1 MTYSLQG
8 SMIGRADKNG
18 PQGCGYNEEVCFTLN
33 TRDRHGVVY
42 DARGN
47 GNGKICPTLTG
58 DHENRVTDYTAIYA
72 ENLPPW
78 IVRRLTPTECGR
90 LQGFPDG
97 WGDIERLGEYMP
109 DNDAAFWHGVYLL
122 DCEIKGKKPRKSI
135 TQTRA
140 GLAKW
145 YNALH
150 TDSAEYKM
158 WGNGMALPNA
168 LFVVR
173 RAVAVVHNTFEDHD
187 VRLGSLFDGSGTMP
201 LCAEMCGARAVWA
214 SEVEPYPIAVTR
226 THLPHMKHYG
236 DVAKM
241 RGDEIEPVDI
251 LTFGSPC
258 QDMSIAGN
266 RAGLDGSRSSLF
278 YHAIR
283 IAKEMLAATDGK
295 CPRFLIWEN
304 VTGALSSNGGKDF
317 ESVLNELLSVT
328 REPRRVKLRRKWSNA
343 AGYGAVAYRVFDAQY
358 WGIPQR
364 RRRVYAVADTRGG
377 RADELLFEQAGAEWH
392 FDPRIPERETVARL
406 APDCYQ
412 WHDRMV
418 GAADGVNEP
427 QGVAYTLKI
436 RSGCDG
442 GGKGALVQKGLSAT
456 LATHQDQT
464 LFVRRPT
471 DED

>member
-18 PQGCGYNEEVCFTLN
+18 PQGCVYNEEVCFTLN
-33 TRDRHGVVY
+33 TIDRHSVVY

-58 DHENRVTDYTAIYA
+58 DHENRGTDYTAIYA

-97 WGDIERLGEYMP
+97 WGSIEQIGEYMS
-109 DNDAAFWHGVYLL
+109 DNDAAFWRGVYLL

-135 TQTRA
+135 ATTRA

-145 YNALH
+145 HNALH

-173 RAVAVVHNTFEDHD
+173 SAVGVVHNTFEGHD

-201 LCAEMCGARAVWA
+201 LCAVMCGARAVWA

-226 THLPHMKHYG
+226 THLPNMKHYG
-236 DVAKM
+236 DVTKM
-241 RGDEIEPVDI
+241 HGGEIEPVDI

-304 VTGALSSNGGKDF
+304 VTGSLSSNGGKDF

-328 REPRRVKLRRKWSNA
+328 REPRRVKLRRKWSGA

-358 WGIPQR
+358 WGVPQR

-377 RADELLFEQAGAEWH
+377 RADELLFEPKGVEWH
-392 FDPRIPERETVARL
+392 FDPRVPARETVAGL

-427 QGVAYTLKI
+427 QGWAYTLKI

-442 GGKGALVQKGLSAT
+442 GGKGALVQKDLSAT

-464 LFVRRPT
+464 LFVRRST

>member
-1 MTYSLQG
+1 
-8 SMIGRADKNG
+8 MIGRADKNG
-18 PQGCGYNEEVCFTLN
+18 PQGRGYNEEVCFTLN
-33 TRDRHGVVY
+33 TIDRHDVSYTFAEQNYFEYVLSPVGGTIKASGGAT
-42 DARGN
+42 DG
-47 GNGKICPTLTG
+47 GGETLVA
-58 DHENRVTDYTAIYA
+58 HNQLHY
-72 ENLPPW
+72 

-122 DCEIKGKKPRKSI
+122 DCKIKGKKPRKSI

-145 YNALH
+145 HNALH

-158 WGNGMALPNA
+158 WGNGMALPNG

-173 RAVAVVHNTFEDHD
+173 RAVAVVHNTFEEHD

-236 DVAKM
+236 DVTKM
-241 RGDEIEPVDI
+241 QGDEIEPVDI

-266 RAGLDGSRSSLF
+266 RAGLDGNRSSLF

-295 CPRFLIWEN
+295 CPPVPNLGERDRGVI
-304 VTGALSSNGGKDF
+304 
-317 ESVLNELLSVT
+317 
-328 REPRRVKLRRKWSNA
+328 VKWR
-343 AGYGAVAYRVFDAQY
+343 
-358 WGIPQR
+358 
-364 RRRVYAVADTRGG
+364 
-377 RADELLFEQAGAEWH
+377 
-392 FDPRIPERETVARL
+392 
-406 APDCYQ
+406 
-412 WHDRMV
+412 
-418 GAADGVNEP
+418 
-427 QGVAYTLKI
+427 
-436 RSGCDG
+436 
-442 GGKGALVQKGLSAT
+442 
-456 LATHQDQT
+456 
-464 LFVRRPT
+464 
-471 DED
+471 

>member
-33 TRDRHGVVY
+33 TIDRHGAVY
-42 DARGN
+42 TFGKTGRPHFKGDA
-47 GNGKICPTLTG
+47 PTYKQLDTANTLNTFDTG
-58 DHENRVTDYTAIYA
+58 ESRANEIAVQGV
-72 ENLPPW
+72 PPNY
-78 IVRRLTPTECGR
+78 IVRRLMPVECGR

-97 WGDIERLGEYMP
+97 WGDIERLGEYMS

-135 TQTRA
+135 TQTRV

-145 YNALH
+145 HNALH

-173 RAVAVVHNTFEDHD
+173 RAVAVVHNTFEEHD

-236 DVAKM
+236 DVTKM

-317 ESVLNELLSVT
+317 ESVLNKLLSVT
-328 REPRRVKLRRKWSNA
+328 RESRRVKLRRKWNNA

-358 WGIPQR
+358 WGAPQR

-392 FDPRIPERETVARL
+392 FDPRVPERETVAGL

-418 GAADGVNEP
+418 GAASGVNGS
-427 QGVAYTLKI
+427 Q
-436 RSGCDG
+436 G
-442 GGKGALVQKGLSAT
+442 GGV
-456 LATHQDQT
+456 H
-464 LFVRRPT
+464 F
-471 DED
+471 EDSLRL

>member
-1 MTYSLQG
+1 
-8 SMIGRADKNG
+8 MIGRADKNG
-18 PQGCGYNEEVCFTLN
+18 PQECGYNEEVCFTLN
-33 TRDRHGVVY
+33 TIDRHGVSYTFAEQNYSGYVLSPVGGTIK
-42 DARGN
+42 AN
-47 GNGKICPTLTG
+47 GGATGGGGETLVA
-58 DHENRVTDYTAIYA
+58 HNQLHY
-72 ENLPPW
+72 

-97 WGDIERLGEYMP
+97 WGSIEQLGEYMS
-109 DNDAAFWHGVYLL
+109 DNDVAFWHGVYLL

-135 TQTRA
+135 ATTRA
-140 GLAKW
+140 WLAKW
-145 YNALH
+145 HNALH

-158 WGNGMALPNA
+158 WGNGMVLPNA

-173 RAVAVVHNTFEDHD
+173 RAVGVVHNTFEGHD

-236 DVAKM
+236 DVTKM
-241 RGDEIEPVDI
+241 HGGEIEPVDI

-283 IAKEMLAATDGK
+283 IAKEMLAATDGM

-328 REPRRVKLRRKWSNA
+328 REPRRVKLRRKWSGA

-358 WGIPQR
+358 WGVPQR

-377 RADELLFEQAGAEWH
+377 RADELLFEPKGVEWH
-392 FDPRIPERETVARL
+392 FDPRVPARETVAGL

-418 GAADGVNEP
+418 GAAGGVNGS
-427 QGVAYTLKI
+427 QGGAYTLKI

-442 GGKGALVQKGLSAT
+442 GGKGVLVQRDLSAT